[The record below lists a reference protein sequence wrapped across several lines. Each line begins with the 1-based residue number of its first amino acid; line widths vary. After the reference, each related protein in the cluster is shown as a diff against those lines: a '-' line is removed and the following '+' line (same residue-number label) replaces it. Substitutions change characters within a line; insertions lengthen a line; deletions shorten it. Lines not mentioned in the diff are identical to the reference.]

1 MNNKDIILNLIKEI
15 REEIVKINNK
25 PCYELSKENN
35 LIFDYELVN
44 ISNSINLFLN
54 QIDEC
59 DEFNLNQ
66 RINALNNYLKII
78 KSHNHVYI
86 HTEDMIKSK

>member
-1 MNNKDIILNLIKEI
+1 MNKKSIILNLIKEI
-15 REEIVKINNK
+15 REEIVEINNK

-59 DEFNLNQ
+59 DDFNLNQ
-66 RINALNNYLKII
+66 RIDALNYYLKII

-86 HTEDMIKSK
+86 HTENMTKSK